1 MQQAQ
6 SDYEQAVADA
16 DPESYNMKL
25 VALELEQ
32 AQLDIQDLQDQIA
45 SAQLVA
51 PFAGQILSLNIKAGD
66 AAQAYDAVGVL
77 ADPNA
82 LEITAELGSEEL
94 SQMALNQEAV
104 ITLRNRPGETFN
116 GTVRQL
122 PYPYGGTT
130 VDTGDDDTA
139 VHVAIEGQAAS
150 SAAVDLTLGELAT
163 VSIVLQEKENVL
175 WLPPAAIRTYQG
187 RDFVVVQL
195 DDGSQKRVDVL
206 LGIATDERVEI
217 AAGLEAGAD
226 DCWGVMEPFILC
238 ENLVKIYKLSG
249 LEVVALQ
256 GLNLAVQPGE
266 LMGIVGASGSGKS
279 TLLNILGGLD
289 RPSAGRVTING
300 RDLLKASASSLD
312 EYRRTEVGFVW
323 QQTARNLI
331 PYLSAQANVELPMT
345 IEGVGAREK
354 RAWSREL
361 LETVGLWEH
370 RKHRLAQL
378 SGGQQQRV
386 AIAVALA
393 NRPKL
398 LLGDEPTGE
407 VDSGTAQEILALFR
421 QMNEQYGLTTII
433 VTHDPQ
439 VARAVDRVVTIR
451 DGSTSSETVR
461 RVADTSQLS
470 AGCGGGPGA
479 GRVGGIGAH
488 LRRVCGR
495 RRGRPPPNPARLCA
509 PRWTSATG

>member
-1 MQQAQ
+1 
-6 SDYEQAVADA
+6 
-16 DPESYNMKL
+16 
-25 VALELEQ
+25 
-32 AQLDIQDLQDQIA
+32 
-45 SAQLVA
+45 
-51 PFAGQILSLNIKAGD
+51 
-66 AAQAYDAVGVL
+66 
-77 ADPNA
+77 
-82 LEITAELGSEEL
+82 
-94 SQMALNQEAV
+94 
-104 ITLRNRPGETFN
+104 
-116 GTVRQL
+116 
-122 PYPYGGTT
+122 
-130 VDTGDDDTA
+130 
-139 VHVAIEGQAAS
+139 
-150 SAAVDLTLGELAT
+150 
-163 VSIVLQEKENVL
+163 
-175 WLPPAAIRTYQG
+175 
-187 RDFVVVQL
+187 
-195 DDGSQKRVDVL
+195 
-206 LGIATDERVEI
+206 
-217 AAGLEAGAD
+217 
-226 DCWGVMEPFILC
+226 MEPFVFC

-256 GLNLAVQPGE
+256 GLNLVVQPGE

-289 RPSAGRVTING
+289 RPSAGQVIIDG
-300 RDLLKASASSLD
+300 RDLLKASDTALD

-345 IEGVGAREK
+345 IEGIGTREK

-361 LETVGLWEH
+361 LDTVGLWEH

-421 QMNEQYGLTTII
+421 RMNAQYGLTTII

-461 RVADTSQLS
+461 RVADVEAALAQGASSTHVYEEFVVVD
-470 AGCGGGPGA
+470 GA
-479 GRVGGIGAH
+479 GRLQIPPDLRAELSIGDRVTLERADDGIMIRPVVGADSVTVPVSQASDRIEDEPASSRRTGLAGW
-488 LRRVCGR
+488 LRRA
-495 RRGRPPPNPARLCA
+495 RGK
-509 PRWTSATG
+509 T